1 MKKNIAIVAG
11 GYSSELEVSLKSVET
26 IYQYLPNDKYEKYV
40 VIINSQGWNVRVN
53 EALFPIN
60 KNDFSFEMDGKT
72 HSFDCVY
79 LTIHGTPGE
88 DGKLQGYFDMLGIP
102 YNSCDSKTSALTFDK
117 WLCNQVLANNGI
129 NVSKSILIND
139 RAFLFNSK
147 KIVEELGL
155 PCFVKPNDGGS
166 SFGISKVKEEL
177 QLIPAINRAFAE
189 GNEVM
194 IEAFME
200 GKEVTCACFKSDK
213 EIIALP
219 LIEIVSENEFFDY
232 EAKYEGK
239 SQEICPA
246 RIEDELRDKVQEIT
260 KKIYALLGL
269 KGIIRVDFIL
279 VKNEPYVIEVN
290 TAPGMSGASLVPQ
303 MFEKYEKASLEEV
316 LHTVVQQSMKSE
328 Y

>member
-26 IYQYLPNDKYEKYV
+26 IYQHLPNDKYKKYV

-60 KNDFSFEMDGKT
+60 KNDFSFEMDGKI

-102 YNSCDSKTSALTFDK
+102 YNSCNSKTSALTFDK

-194 IEAFME
+194 IEAFMK

-269 KGIIRVDFIL
+269 KGIIRVDFML

-303 MFEKYEKASLEEV
+303 MVEKYEKASLEEV
-316 LHTVVQQSMKSE
+316 LHTVVQQSMKPE

>member
-26 IYQYLPNDKYEKYV
+26 IYHYLPNDKYEKYV

-269 KGIIRVDFIL
+269 KGIIRVDFML

>member
-26 IYQYLPNDKYEKYV
+26 IYQHLPNDRYEKYV

-60 KNDFSFEMDGKT
+60 KNDFSFEMDGKI

-102 YNSCDSKTSALTFDK
+102 YNSCNSKTSALTFDK

-269 KGIIRVDFIL
+269 KGIIRVDFML

-303 MFEKYEKASLEEV
+303 MVEKYEKASLAEI
-316 LHTVVQQSMKSE
+316 LHTVVQESMKPE

>member
-26 IYQYLPNDKYEKYV
+26 IYQHLPNDKYEKYV

-60 KNDFSFEMDGKT
+60 KNDFSFEMDGKI

-102 YNSCDSKTSALTFDK
+102 YNSCNSKTSALTFDK

-194 IEAFME
+194 IEAFMK

-269 KGIIRVDFIL
+269 KGIIRVDFML

-303 MFEKYEKASLEEV
+303 MVEKYEKASLEEV
-316 LHTVVQQSMKSE
+316 LHTVVQQSMKPE

>member
-269 KGIIRVDFIL
+269 KGIIRVDFML

>member
-26 IYQYLPNDKYEKYV
+26 IYQHLPNDKYEKYV
-40 VIINSQGWNVRVN
+40 VIVNSQGWNVKVN

-72 HSFDCVY
+72 HYFDCVY

-102 YNSCDSKTSALTFDK
+102 YNSCNSKTSALTFDK

-129 NVSKSILIND
+129 RVAKSVLIND
-139 RAFLFNSK
+139 RSAMFNTK
-147 KIVEELGL
+147 EIVKELGL

-166 SFGISKVKEEL
+166 SFGISKVKEEM
-177 QLIPAINRAFAE
+177 QLIPAINRAFTE

-194 IEAFME
+194 IEAMME

-246 RIEDELRDKVQEIT
+246 RIEDDLRNKVQEIT

-279 VKNEPYVIEVN
+279 VHGEPFVIEVN

-303 MFEKYEKASLEEV
+303 MVEKYEGGTLGQV
-316 LHTVVQQSMKSE
+316 LHTVVQECMKPE

>member
-26 IYQYLPNDKYEKYV
+26 IYQHLPNDRYEKYV

-60 KNDFSFEMDGKT
+60 KNDFSFEMDGKI

-102 YNSCDSKTSALTFDK
+102 YNSCNSKTSALTFDK

-246 RIEDELRDKVQEIT
+246 RIEDELRGKVQEIT

-269 KGIIRVDFIL
+269 KGIIRVDFML

-303 MFEKYEKASLEEV
+303 MVEKYEKASLAEV
-316 LHTVVQQSMKSE
+316 LHTVVQESMKPE